1 MTNHN
6 LSLQITQT
14 SNFLIKSLGDS
25 LQGLYLYGSYVD
37 GGLKHKSDLD
47 IFVVVNEPLNF
58 DIKKTLIQNL
68 LLLSG
73 AIDNKENK
81 RYLEFTV
88 INQTKL
94 TDLHFPLYREFQYGE
109 WLRDNFLHGSIPEAV
124 IDHDLTDCD

>member
-47 IFVVVNEPLNF
+47 IFVVVNGPLNF

-81 RYLEFTV
+81 RYLEVTV

-109 WLRDNFLHGSIPEAV
+109 
-124 IDHDLTDCD
+124 